1 MLESALKAA
10 GKQARLVE
18 LKGEDHWLS
27 RSETRIQVL
36 TDWSVSW
43 PKICGRRAVTSRR
56 AAAAGR

>member
-27 RSETRIQVL
+27 RTQTRIQVL
-36 TDWSVSW
+36 TELE
-43 PKICGRRAVTSRR
+43 RFLAENLR
-56 AAAAGR
+56 